1 MLYDFM
7 CVASHRVTNNNVW
20 DNILQYDPQ
29 RILSAFASFSLP
41 FASFHKSSAFYFELD
56 VWVPRFKRN
65 NHFLRQN
72 PMQIPRD
79 ERKSQIKHMLGD
91 FAENEN

>member
-20 DNILQYDPQ
+20 DNILRYDPQ

-56 VWVPRFKRN
+56 V
-65 NHFLRQN
+65 
-72 PMQIPRD
+72 
-79 ERKSQIKHMLGD
+79 
-91 FAENEN
+91 

>member
-41 FASFHKSSAFYFELD
+41 LASFHKSSAFYFELD

-65 NHFLRQN
+65 NHFLSPESDAN
-72 PMQIPRD
+72 S
-79 ERKSQIKHMLGD
+79 ERRTQKSNQAHVQDLT
-91 FAENEN
+91 EN